1 MSSKRLAGDHCT
13 SSDNDL
19 RPGRLDSS
27 SDCLR
32 ANTTMKGPSS
42 PSPTPG
48 TRTSH

>member
-19 RPGRLDSS
+19 RLGQLDSS

-32 ANTTMKGPSS
+32 ANATVKRPSS
-42 PSPTPG
+42 PSPTRG
-48 TRTSH
+48 ARTSH